1 MSRRKRTR
9 YNPLEESIPETVTS
23 PDVVAEHP
31 VAAIGREI
39 EGAEIA
45 PSVERIERLSP
56 SKMVPDRYQPRR
68 ILPAEIRRRFFGGEI
83 DCYQAA
89 KEWLRL
95 AEDDAGWKTQ
105 INELLAM
112 GGSFE
117 EHGQIK
123 PITGVWQS
131 TDNGGFIFR
140 IETGERRYW
149 AACLRVAEE
158 DLEEEPLLRVEVVK
172 EPSRHRQ
179 VLENRHA
186 QSPSAVGQ
194 ACEIA
199 ALMLE
204 MKGIEPDPTLEDEY
218 EYFRSALSQRAPR
231 GFWPS
236 VEPVMQLSARRMQ
249 QLVDILK
256 LPTTLLEL
264 ADRYRVPERVLREV
278 LVLPEEDWEE
288 ALWMAIRQ
296 GLTSDDIAQLAELE
310 KATEPRKRADDA
322 RRKPERIAFSGIRRF
337 ARAAFIVHDEAEL
350 MRMLDD
356 VADEVMVQGLADE
369 LLPLLKELTQLIEA
383 RQSRL

>member
-9 YNPLEESIPETVTS
+9 YNPLEESIPEPVAS

-31 VAAIGREI
+31 VAAIGREVEEI
-39 EGAEIA
+39 EIV

-56 SKMVPDRYQPRR
+56 SKMIPDRFQPRR
-68 ILPAEIRRRFFGGEI
+68 ILPSEIRRRFFEGEI

-89 KEWLRL
+89 REWLHL
-95 AEDDAGWKTQ
+95 AKNDTGWKSQ
-105 INELLAM
+105 IDELLAM

-123 PITGVWQS
+123 PITGVWVS
-131 TDNGGFIFR
+131 TDDGGFVFR

-149 AACLRVAEE
+149 AACLKVAEE
-158 DLEEEPLLRVEVVK
+158 ESEEEPLLRVEVVK

-179 VLENRHA
+179 VIENRHA

-194 ACEIA
+194 ACEVA

-204 MKGIEPDPTLEDEY
+204 MKGIEPDPTLADEY
-218 EYFRSALSQRAPR
+218 EYFRSALSRRAPR

-249 QLVDILK
+249 QLVDVLK

-278 LVLPEEDWEE
+278 LTLPEETWEE
-288 ALWMAIRQ
+288 ALWMAIQQ
-296 GLTSDDIAQLAELE
+296 GLTSEDIAQLAELE
-310 KATEPRKRADDA
+310 KATEPRRRTGDA
-322 RRKPERIAFSGIRRF
+322 RRSPERIAFSGIRRF
-337 ARAAFIVHDEAEL
+337 ARAAFIVQDEEEL
-350 MRMLDD
+350 IRMLDD

-383 RQSRL
+383 RQSRS